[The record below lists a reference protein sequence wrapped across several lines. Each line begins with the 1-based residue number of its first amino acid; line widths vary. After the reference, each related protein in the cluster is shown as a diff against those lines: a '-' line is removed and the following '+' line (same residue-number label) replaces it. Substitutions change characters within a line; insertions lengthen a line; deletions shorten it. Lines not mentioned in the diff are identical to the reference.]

1 MVIDFKA
8 KEQSEIHP
16 TLINGEQ
23 IQIVTNYKYLGIML
37 DNKLRWD
44 AWTDCLSKKLQ
55 QRMYFLKK
63 LLSFNVESRI
73 LLMFY
78 GAFIESIMTF
88 CVICWYGNASE
99 AQKRSLG
106 KVVTTAS
113 KLLGTK
119 LGSIES
125 IYKGRVLNKA
135 NIILYDKRH
144 PLSYTFELLPSGRR
158 YCVPRC
164 TKNRLKLSFIPQAI
178 KFLNLS
184 SSSSSGS

>member
-1 MVIDFKA
+1 MITYTNTYYNYPYHLSDL
-8 KEQSEIHP
+8 I
-16 TLINGEQ
+16 TLRCC
-23 IQIVTNYKYLGIML
+23 VY
-37 DNKLRWD
+37 KLRWD

-88 CVICWYGNASE
+88 CVICWYENASE

-106 KVVTTAS
+106 KVVTTVS

-144 PLSYTFELLPSGRR
+144 PLSYTFELLPPGRR

-178 KFLNLS
+178 KFLNLP
-184 SSSSSGS
+184 SSSSSGR